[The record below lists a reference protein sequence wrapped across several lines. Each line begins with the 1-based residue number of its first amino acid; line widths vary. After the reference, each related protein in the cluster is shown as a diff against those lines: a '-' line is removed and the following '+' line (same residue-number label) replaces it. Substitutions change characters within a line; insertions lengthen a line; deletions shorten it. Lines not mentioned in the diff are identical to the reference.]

1 MYLKFLDYNSGNM
14 EKCEET
20 SIEERI
26 NKFTRS
32 PKVLV
37 NIQKP
42 QNHGYR
48 KCTF

>member
-1 MYLKFLDYNSGNM
+1 MYLKFLDYNFGNM
-14 EKCEET
+14 EKCEEL
-20 SIEERI
+20 SNEERF
-26 NKFTRS
+26 NKFRKS